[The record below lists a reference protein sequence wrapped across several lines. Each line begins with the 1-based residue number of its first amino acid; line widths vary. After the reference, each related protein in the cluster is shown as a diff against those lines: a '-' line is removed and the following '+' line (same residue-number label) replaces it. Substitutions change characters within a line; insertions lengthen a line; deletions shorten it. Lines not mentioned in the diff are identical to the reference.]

1 MKKITLLLTFLCAF
15 LFSASASAQTNVIIE
30 SVERATKIEP
40 EEWYIMES
48 RWLDES
54 VATTIYEND
63 EQKVFTS
70 EAGTEATQFAGRLF
84 NDYKSSLIRFVLN
97 EDGVTY
103 KIQFGTGRYI
113 KKVKGTDVNLSTT
126 NESENIQDY
135 YINIITGSDNNN
147 TFQFGTTNEGGY
159 MLSIGYYDDV
169 TQATGFPFPGKFN
182 NVETDKENEIGSEW
196 ILYKATVNATK
207 KKVTVQF
214 VSDEPN
220 APSHDMILGNDFY
233 VGDEISL
240 KGSYIPNNFANG
252 LISFDDQKIIVS
264 EDDAKNTVTVNY
276 TTKVPYAKDFV
287 ALGTEGKWVS
297 FYSGN
302 ARAFLYDKD
311 ATNGFPVI
319 DNATF
324 MNLDD
329 DYFWGFICENPFTS
343 PLYIVNKGAGSG
355 KYLQLSSSTI
365 SGVCQMTDATTNERV
380 EWTLEPATQQPTSGN
395 SYDVLSNYF
404 GIKCVGTTLYI
415 GNYLGKGFMKANKKS
430 PNEDAGAGFKFSTEL
445 ETYRTLA
452 ERALTAPEGA
462 INSLKTEYRATIGD
476 VQNMTLDNLQSIVKN
491 HDGNIY
497 VEMVPGAYYRI
508 LNWQNHNEANAK
520 VISFN
525 GTNRALD
532 VIDNRN
538 VDQLW
543 KIEADG
549 TDYQFKNANLNKY
562 FNRPSIQDLLDEPNS
577 QYKYTLKDIGAGQH
591 FLIVSNGNVLI
602 GTVDSNEELNGFS
615 LTSSNYKKNSK
626 DAWYLIPVNEF
637 EVKLNDGGN
646 GNHYATAH
654 FPFDV
659 MVENAKAYVA
669 TSVNAKNKL
678 IMEEVTDKIIP
689 ANTALVIIGKEET
702 ATVKIKGVTTETE
715 GENGTDSKTETWAG
729 TNVLSGTNLD
739 LIYGSNTEN
748 ITKDDVLI
756 FGKGKDSGKVGF
768 FKPSSSDKV
777 TMIRHNSAYLLRS
790 ELHTDSDQAVT
801 YATFSFAGDE
811 TGIDN
816 VEADTDDEAV
826 TYDMQGRR
834 VNNPSKGVYIVN
846 GKKVLF

>member
-1 MKKITLLLTFLCAF
+1 MKKITLLLSFLCAF
-15 LFSASASAQTNVIIE
+15 LFSAPASAQTNVTIE
-30 SVERATKIEP
+30 SVERATQIEP
-40 EEWYIMES
+40 GEWYIMES

-63 EQKVFTS
+63 EQKVYTS
-70 EAGTEATQFAGRLF
+70 EAGTEATQFVGRLF
-84 NDYKSSLIRFVLN
+84 NDYKSSLVRFIKN
-97 EDGVTY
+97 EDGITY

-113 KKVKGTDVNLSTT
+113 KKVKGTDVYLSTT

-135 YINIITGSDNNN
+135 YINIITGSNNNN

-159 MLSIGYYDDV
+159 MLSIGYYDNA

-182 NVETDKENEIGSEW
+182 NVEADKKNEIGSEW

-207 KKVTVQF
+207 KTVTVQF

-220 APSHDMILGNDFY
+220 APSYEKILGNDFF

-252 LISFDDQKIIVS
+252 LITFDDQKIIVS
-264 EDDAKNTVTVNY
+264 EDDTKNTVTVNY
-276 TTKVPYAKDFV
+276 TTRVPYAKDFV

-380 EWTLEPATQQPTSGN
+380 EWTLEPATTQPTNGT
-395 SYDVLSNYF
+395 YDALSKYF

-415 GNYLGKGFMKANKKS
+415 ANFLGKGFMKANKKG
-430 PNEDAGAGFKFSTEL
+430 PNEDAGAGIKFSTEV

-462 INSLKTEYRATIGD
+462 VNSLKTEYRTKIGD
-476 VQNMTLDNLQSIVKN
+476 VHNMTLSQLKEIVQN

-497 VEMVPGAYYRI
+497 VEMVPGAYYHI
-508 LNWQNHNEANAK
+508 LNWHNHNEANAK
-520 VISFN
+520 VISFD

-549 TDYQFKNANLNKY
+549 SGYQFKNANLNKY
-562 FNRPSIQDLLDEPNS
+562 FNRPSIPALLDEPDS

-591 FLIVSNGNVLI
+591 FLIGSNGNVLI
-602 GTVDSNEELNGFS
+602 GTVDSNEELNGFG
-615 LTSSNYKKNSK
+615 LTSSIYKKNSK
-626 DAWYLIPVNEF
+626 DAWYLMPVNEF
-637 EVKLNDGGN
+637 EIKLNDGGD
-646 GNHYATAH
+646 GNRYATAH

-659 MVENAKAYVA
+659 MVENADAYVTA
-669 TSVNAKNKL
+669 SVTKTNKL
-678 IMEEVTDKIIP
+678 VMEKITDKIIP

-756 FGKGKDSGKVGF
+756 FGKNGNKVGF
-768 FKPSSSDKV
+768 YKPSSSENVKK
-777 TMIRHNSAYLLRS
+777 IPHNRAYLLRS
-790 ELHTDSDQAVT
+790 ELHTDSDQAAT

-826 TYDMQGRR
+826 TYDVQGRR
-834 VNNPSKGVYIVN
+834 VNNNPSKGVYIVN